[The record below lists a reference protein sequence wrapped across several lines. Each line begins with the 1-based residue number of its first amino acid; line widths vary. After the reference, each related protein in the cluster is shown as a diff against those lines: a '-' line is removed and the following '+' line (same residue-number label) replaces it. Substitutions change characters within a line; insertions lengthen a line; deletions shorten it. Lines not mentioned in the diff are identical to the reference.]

1 MKDIAS
7 HILDI
12 TENSVRARAALIE
25 IEVVKDET
33 SDSLILKIKDNGCGM
48 DQAMV
53 KNLTNPFYTT
63 RKTRKVGLGIP
74 LLVQNCEMSGGNVT
88 ITSEP
93 GEGTEL
99 IATFGLSH
107 IDRPPEGEIDDV
119 FVNIATGYPNAD
131 FILKYSTVKGDFE
144 MDTREIKQ
152 MFEGLPINDLDVVTG
167 LKEIVKN
174 NIREL
179 K

>member
-12 TENSVRARAALIE
+12 TENSVRANATLVYISLE
-25 IEVVKDET
+25 KDITRDTLVLE
-33 SDSLILKIKDNGCGM
+33 IKDDGIGM
-48 DQAMV
+48 DADMV

-74 LLVQNCEMSGGNVT
+74 LLVQNSEMSGGKVD
-88 ITSEP
+88 IKSVP
-93 GEGTEL
+93 GKGTEL
-99 IATFGLSH
+99 KATFGLSH

-119 FVNIATGYPNAD
+119 FVNIATGYPEVDFIMTYTSEKGD
-131 FILKYSTVKGDFE
+131 FIL
-144 MDTREIKQ
+144 DTREVKQ
-152 MFEGLPINDLDVVTG
+152 LFEGLPINDLDVVTG

-174 NIREL
+174 NIKEL